1 MASRLLEYML
11 DDYIRYSA
19 LGDFE
24 ERFHNTVVK
33 KGPLPAQLFYWS
45 QVILQVPT
53 FFKNSLYWSI
63 EMFKNYF
70 KLGSRNI
77 VKHKGFSF
85 ISIAGLALGLALFIL
100 VSLYVQ
106 FELSFDR
113 FHENQNRI
121 YRVEQVLAHES
132 STEPTAGCPTALSAA
147 LSTDIAGFEG
157 ITKVLRYRLD
167 ITTSDNRIFGEN
179 DVFAVDNAFLD
190 MFTFPLLKGDRS
202 TALVEPYSL
211 VITESLAKRLFGI
224 KEPIGQVIR
233 GDNQFDLTITGVI
246 EDVPNNSHLQFSALL
261 SVSTYPSLFGND
273 VFNRWGDNWVPLY
286 VLLEPN
292 QSFLETNEKLLTF
305 LKKYQG
311 EESRNELYLRPL
323 NKLHLHADV
332 SGEFAV
338 VGSINNIYIFLA
350 ISIFVLIIACINFMN
365 LATARSAD
373 RAREVGM
380 RKVVGAQRSSLIRQ
394 FLSESFLTVLS
405 AIVFAILLAIVLL
418 PEFNQIV
425 SRQLSLNLLNN
436 WTFSLGLLLLT
447 VFVGLFAGFYP
458 AMILSSFRPVEVLR
472 GKVSSGA
479 RNILLRKILVVFQFS
494 ISILMIIGTTIIL
507 QQNNFLLNKDLGYNT
522 EQILI
527 VPGSESPEKAESFR
541 TELFKNPNILEVGMN
556 DYMPHSSSN
565 WTYVAWEGAG
575 PEEYMK
581 MNVNYV
587 DEYFIPTYQMSVV
600 DGRPFTSGMRSWE
613 DNAVILNETA
623 ARQIGWDNPI
633 GKKIVYNVDYRS
645 RTVGGATVVGVVK
658 DFHFLSLHNPIGPIM
673 MRLLSKKDSGGN
685 YSVKISTQ
693 NVPRTIA
700 FISDEFGKLYPEQ
713 IFNFRFLDEDFQQ
726 LYLEEKKTGQVI
738 LYLAVLAIL
747 IACMGI
753 LGLSSYTI
761 KQRTKEV
768 GIRRVV
774 GASVTN
780 ITFHL
785 TKDFLKLVLLANIL
799 AWPVGYFVMQEWLK
813 NFPYRTGISWLV
825 FVLTGLTV
833 TLIAFVMVVYQAVGA
848 ALANPIESLRY
859 E

>member
-1 MASRLLEYML
+1 ML

-24 ERFHNTVVK
+24 ERFHDTAVK
-33 KGPLPAQLFYWS
+33 KGLLSALLFYWS
-45 QVILQVPT
+45 QVILLIPT
-53 FFKNSLYWSI
+53 FIKKSLYWSI

-70 KLGSRNI
+70 MMGSRNI
-77 VKHKGFSF
+77 IRHKGFSF

-100 VSLYVQ
+100 VALYVQ
-106 FELSFDR
+106 FELSFDK
-113 FHENQNRI
+113 FHENQDRI

-132 STEPTAGCPTALSAA
+132 SMESTAGCPTALSAA
-147 LSTDIAGFEG
+147 LSTDMAGFEG
-157 ITKVLRYRLD
+157 ITKVLRYGLD
-167 ITTSDNRIFGEN
+167 ITTSDNRNFGVN

-190 MFTFPLLKGDRS
+190 MFTFPLLKGDSS
-202 TALVEPYSL
+202 TALIEPYSL
-211 VITESLAKRLFGI
+211 VITESLAKRLFGVE
-224 KEPIGQVIR
+224 EPIGQVIR
-233 GDNQFDLTITGVI
+233 DDNEYDLTITGVI
-246 EDVPNNSHLQFSALL
+246 EDVPKNSHLRFSALL
-261 SVSTYPSLFGND
+261 SVSTYPSRFGSD
-273 VFNRWGDNWVPLY
+273 VFSRWGDNWVPLY

-292 QSFLETNEKLLTF
+292 QSFLETNEKLLTY

-323 NKLHLHADV
+323 NKIHLHADV
-332 SGEFAV
+332 NSEFAV
-338 VGSINNIYIFLA
+338 VGSINNIYIFTA

-365 LATARSAD
+365 LSTARSAD

-394 FLSESFLTVLS
+394 FLSESFLTVLL
-405 AIVFAILLAIVLL
+405 AMVLAILLAKLLL

-436 WTFSLGLLLLT
+436 WTFTLGLLFLT
-447 VFVGLFAGFYP
+447 VLVGIFAGFYP
-458 AMILSSFRPVEVLR
+458 AIILSSFRPVQVLR

-479 RNILLRKILVVFQFS
+479 RNILMRKILVVFQFS

-527 VPGSESPEKAESFR
+527 VPGSQSPEKAESFR
-541 TELFKNPNILEVGMN
+541 TELLKNPNILEVGMH
-556 DYMPHSSSN
+556 DYMPYSSSN
-565 WTYVAWEGAG
+565 WCYVAWEGAG
-575 PEEYMK
+575 PEDYMK

-587 DEYFIPTYQMSVV
+587 DEHFIPTYQMSVV
-600 DGRPFTSGMRSWE
+600 KGRPFTSSMRSWE

-658 DFHFLSLHNPIGPIM
+658 DFHFLSLHHSIGPIM
-673 MRLLSKKDSGGN
+673 MRLLSKNDSGQN
-685 YSVKISTQ
+685 HSVKISTQ

-700 FISDEFGKLYPEQ
+700 FIQDEFGKLYPDQ
-713 IFNFRFLDEDFQQ
+713 IFRHRFLDEDFQQ
-726 LYLEEKKTGQVI
+726 LYLEEKKAGRVI
-738 LYLAVLAIL
+738 LYLAILAIL

-753 LGLSSYTI
+753 LGLSSYTT

-768 GIRRVV
+768 GIRKVV

-780 ITFHL
+780 ITLHL
-785 TKDFLKLVLLANIL
+785 TKDFLKLVLLANFL
-799 AWPVGYFVMQEWLK
+799 AWPAAYFIMQEWLK

-825 FVLTGLTV
+825 FVLTGLAV
-833 TLIAFVMVVYQAVGA
+833 VLIAFAMVVYQAVSA
-848 ALANPIESLRY
+848 ARANPIESLRY